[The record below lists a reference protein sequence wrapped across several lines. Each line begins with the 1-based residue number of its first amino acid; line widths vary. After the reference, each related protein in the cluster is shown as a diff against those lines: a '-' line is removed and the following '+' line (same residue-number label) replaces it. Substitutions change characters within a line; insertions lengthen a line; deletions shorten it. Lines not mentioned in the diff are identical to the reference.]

1 MNMTADGNI
10 FAELI
15 EKLLAG
21 EVICEV
27 SAEQHYRYLKDPVHE
42 GDVDTY
48 LRRIGRVL
56 RSTLDKS
63 VYYAAYRDLSNTSV
77 KRKIK
82 QQFSEAV
89 NDFEPLIRWLRLAV
103 SAKKTG
109 MPLRL
114 GDTLRGS
121 DLLKAIESA
130 PQLGSE
136 LERLSRTGLFK
147 NNSTGQKKQLD
158 AVLKRLCDNGFLM
171 AKGASGS
178 VFIATGKWARLY
190 EMLDFI
196 AAHEQLD
203 SNEDLPEQKE
213 LLA

>member
-1 MNMTADGNI
+1 MAVDGNI

-21 EVICEV
+21 DVVCEV
-27 SAEQHYRYLKDPVHE
+27 TAEQHYRYLKDPVHE

-63 VYYAAYRDLSNTSV
+63 GYYAAYRDLSNASV
-77 KRKIK
+77 KRKIR

-89 NDFEPLIRWLRLAV
+89 NDFEPLIRWLQLAV
-103 SAKKTG
+103 SAEKTG
-109 MPLRL
+109 TPLQP

-121 DLLKAIESA
+121 ELLNAIESA
-130 PQLGSE
+130 PQLGNE

-147 NNSTGQKKQLD
+147 NSSTGQKKQLD
-158 AVLKRLCDNGFLM
+158 AVLKRLCDNGYLM

-178 VFIATGKWARLY
+178 VFTATGKWARLY
-190 EMLDFI
+190 EILQFI
-196 AAHEQLD
+196 SAHEQLD
-203 SNEDLPEQKE
+203 SNEDVPEQKE
-213 LLA
+213 LLE

>member
-1 MNMTADGNI
+1 MAVDGNI

-21 EVICEV
+21 DVVCEV
-27 SAEQHYRYLKDPVHE
+27 TAEQHYRYLKDPVHE

-63 VYYAAYRDLSNTSV
+63 GYYAAYRDLSNASV
-77 KRKIK
+77 KRKIR

-103 SAKKTG
+103 SAEKTG
-109 MPLRL
+109 TPLQP

-121 DLLKAIESA
+121 ELLNAIEGA
-130 PQLGSE
+130 PQLGNE

-147 NNSTGQKKQLD
+147 NSSTGQKKQLD
-158 AVLKRLCDNGFLM
+158 AVLKRLCDNGYLM

-178 VFIATGKWARLY
+178 VFTATGKWARLY
-190 EMLDFI
+190 EILRFI
-196 AAHEQLD
+196 SAHEQLD
-203 SNEDLPEQKE
+203 SNEDVPEQKE
-213 LLA
+213 LLE

>member
-1 MNMTADGNI
+1 MNMAVDGSI

-21 EVICEV
+21 DVVCKV
-27 SAEQHYRYLKDPVHE
+27 TAEQQYRYLEDPVHE
-42 GDVDTY
+42 GDVDAY

-63 VYYAAYRDLSNTSV
+63 GYYAAYRDLSDVSV
-77 KRKIK
+77 KRKIR
-82 QQFSEAV
+82 QQFNEAI
-89 NDFEPLIRWLRLAV
+89 NDFEPLIRWLRLAA
-103 SAKKTG
+103 SAEKTG
-109 MPLRL
+109 TPLQP

-121 DLLKAIESA
+121 DLLKAVESA

-147 NNSTGQKKQLD
+147 NSSTGQKKQLD
-158 AVLKRLCDNGFLM
+158 AVLNRLCDKGFLM

-190 EMLDFI
+190 EMLQFI
-196 AAHEQLD
+196 SAHEQLD
-203 SNEDLPEQKE
+203 SDEDAPEQTE
-213 LLA
+213 LPA

>member
-1 MNMTADGNI
+1 MNMTVDGNI

-21 EVICEV
+21 DVVCEV
-27 SAEQHYRYLKDPVHE
+27 TAEQHYRYLKDPVHE

-63 VYYAAYRDLSNTSV
+63 GYYAAYRDLSNASV
-77 KRKIK
+77 KRKIR

-103 SAKKTG
+103 SAEKTG
-109 MPLRL
+109 TPLQP

-121 DLLKAIESA
+121 ELLNALESA
-130 PQLGSE
+130 PQLGNE

-147 NNSTGQKKQLD
+147 NSSTGQKKQLD
-158 AVLKRLCDNGFLM
+158 AVLKRLCDNGYLM

-178 VFIATGKWARLY
+178 VFTATGKWARLY
-190 EMLDFI
+190 EILRFI
-196 AAHEQLD
+196 SAHEQLD
-203 SNEDLPEQKE
+203 SNEDVPEQKE
-213 LLA
+213 LPA

>member
-1 MNMTADGNI
+1 MAVDGNI

-21 EVICEV
+21 DVVCEV
-27 SAEQHYRYLKDPVHE
+27 TAEQHYRYLKDPVHE

-63 VYYAAYRDLSNTSV
+63 GYYAAYRDLSNASV
-77 KRKIK
+77 KRKIR

-103 SAKKTG
+103 SAEKTG
-109 MPLRL
+109 TPLQP

-121 DLLKAIESA
+121 ELLNSIEGA
-130 PQLGSE
+130 PQLGNE

-147 NNSTGQKKQLD
+147 NSSTGQKKQLD
-158 AVLKRLCDNGFLM
+158 AVLKRLCDNGYLM

-178 VFIATGKWARLY
+178 VFTATGKWARLY
-190 EMLDFI
+190 EILQFI
-196 AAHEQLD
+196 SAHEQLD
-203 SNEDLPEQKE
+203 SNEDVPEQKE
-213 LLA
+213 LLE

>member
-1 MNMTADGNI
+1 MAVDGNI

-21 EVICEV
+21 DVVCEV
-27 SAEQHYRYLKDPVHE
+27 TAEQHYRYLKDPVHE

-63 VYYAAYRDLSNTSV
+63 GYYAAYRDLSNASV
-77 KRKIK
+77 KRKIR

-103 SAKKTG
+103 SAEKTG
-109 MPLRL
+109 TPLQP

-121 DLLKAIESA
+121 ELLNAIEGA
-130 PQLGSE
+130 PQLGNE

-147 NNSTGQKKQLD
+147 NSSTGQKKQLD
-158 AVLKRLCDNGFLM
+158 AVLKRLCDNGYLM

-178 VFIATGKWARLY
+178 VFTATGKWARLY
-190 EMLDFI
+190 EILQFI
-196 AAHEQLD
+196 SAHEQLD
-203 SNEDLPEQKE
+203 SNEDVPEQKE
-213 LLA
+213 LLE